1 MIGGGPYSIPYN
13 MKIYINIVTII
24 SYNIIAHIHIFI
36 KKESPYI
43 KASRIKLQYSIV
55 NINS

>member
-24 SYNIIAHIHIFI
+24 SYIISAHIPIFI
-36 KKESPYI
+36 KKRKPLY
-43 KASRIKLQYSIV
+43 
-55 NINS
+55 